1 MLTIIHTKDELERRD
16 KMYVTTNDAT
26 MEDLNSDYY
35 KRIYERQKNY
45 YENLNK
51 LQSIKMGSC
60 YNADK
65 EKVTDVWKSFD
76 ESTYNFHIVPNERDK
91 ETVAGVQQKIKRKL
105 TDEVGIFEQI
115 KYGYGRM
122 PWTRNHWWIECQKD
136 KTCYLILF
144 QTMIIENGELN
155 CYLDRIQF
163 CRYDIGQKGPNMDAA
178 GNFECMYPRLS
189 DGKIEDKNSDNE
201 KNDKI
206 FKCTDIILKDEK
218 DKDKENNNLEKLAGD
233 IVSEFQ
239 KFIESCDEK

>member
-16 KMYVTTNDAT
+16 KMYVTTDNLKE
-26 MEDLNSDYY
+26 EDLNSDYY

-65 EKVTDVWKSFD
+65 GKVTDVWKSFD
-76 ESTYNFHIVPNERDK
+76 EATYNFHIVPKKRDK
-91 ETVAGVQQKIKRKL
+91 KTVADVQQKIKRIL

-122 PWTRNHWWIECQKD
+122 PWTRNHWWLECQKD
-136 KTCYLILF
+136 KDCYLILF
-144 QTMIIENGELN
+144 QTMVIENGELN

-189 DGKIEDKNSDNE
+189 DGKIEENE
-201 KNDKI
+201 F
-206 FKCTDIILKDEK
+206 FKCTDIILNTGKSDE
-218 DKDKENNNLEKLAGD
+218 DYANAIVEKLKCFVNKMKVED
-233 IVSEFQ
+233 
-239 KFIESCDEK
+239 

>member
-1 MLTIIHTKDELERRD
+1 MLTIIHTKDELERGD
-16 KMYVTTNDAT
+16 KMYVTTDNFN
-26 MEDLNSDYY
+26 EKNLNSDYY
-35 KRIYERQKNY
+35 KRIYYRQKNY

-60 YNADK
+60 YKADK
-65 EKVTDVWKSFD
+65 EKATDVWKSFD
-76 ESTYNFHIVPNERDK
+76 EATYNFHIVPNERK
-91 ETVAGVQQKIKRKL
+91 KKTVASVQQEIKRKL

-155 CYLDRIQF
+155 CYLDRIQL
-163 CRYDIGQKGPNMDAA
+163 CKYNIEQKGPNMDAD

-189 DGKIEDKNSDNE
+189 DGKIEENE
-201 KNDKI
+201 F
-206 FKCTDIILKDEK
+206 FKCTDIILNTGKSDE
-218 DKDKENNNLEKLAGD
+218 DYANAIVEKLKCFVNKMKVED
-233 IVSEFQ
+233 
-239 KFIESCDEK
+239 